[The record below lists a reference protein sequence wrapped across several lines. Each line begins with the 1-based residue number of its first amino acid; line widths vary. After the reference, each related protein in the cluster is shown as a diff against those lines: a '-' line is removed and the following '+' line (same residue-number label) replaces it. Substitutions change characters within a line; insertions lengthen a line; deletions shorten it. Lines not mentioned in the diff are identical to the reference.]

1 MHPIHA
7 IFLSKNQHFLFYFQ
21 TQHSNVIGIQ
31 VLNPIVPESTEQIV
45 IYDYQEIIESEVN
58 SPLFLYIELDL
69 KFILV

>member
-1 MHPIHA
+1 MMFDASNPCNISIERSTIYH
-7 IFLSKNQHFLFYFQ
+7 YFQ

-58 SPLFLYIELDL
+58 WSRFLYSEMYL
-69 KFILV
+69 KC